1 MQKETYHISQ
11 QGIVY
16 GPYGY
21 IGYVGT
27 IKREDLK
34 EVVDTFFGLFRLA
47 RYCFKRFWKS
57 YKKSFKNYLIAI
69 EKNPMA
75 FTSLF

>member
-1 MQKETYHISQ
+1 MKESYHTTQ

-21 IGYVGT
+21 VGYVGT

-34 EVVDTFFGLFRLA
+34 EVVDTCFGLFRLA
-47 RYCFKRFWKS
+47 RYYFKRLCKSYQKS
-57 YKKSFKNYLIAI
+57 YKVYLETIA
-69 EKNPMA
+69 KNPMA

>member
-1 MQKETYHISQ
+1 MQEETYHISQ

-21 IGYVGT
+21 VGYVGT

-34 EVVDTFFGLFRLA
+34 EIAQIFFGLFRLA
-47 RYCFKRFWKS
+47 RYYFKRLWRS
-57 YKKSFKNYLIAI
+57 YKKAFIIHLKTI

>member
-1 MQKETYHISQ
+1 MQKDYHTTQ

-34 EVVDTFFGLFRLA
+34 EVAQTFFGLFRLIK
-47 RYCFKRFWKS
+47 YYSKRLWRS
-57 YKKSFKNYLIAI
+57 YKKSYRVYLITMG
-69 EKNPMA
+69 ENPMT